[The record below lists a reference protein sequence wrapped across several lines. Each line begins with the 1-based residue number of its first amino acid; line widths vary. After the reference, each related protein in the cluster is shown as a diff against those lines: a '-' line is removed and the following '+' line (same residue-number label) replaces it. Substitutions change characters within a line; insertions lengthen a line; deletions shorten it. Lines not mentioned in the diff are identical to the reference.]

1 MDCYLVVTT
10 NGPLPDI
17 PDRFKDSHV
26 KLSAP
31 SAPSACVVGD
41 RSATTKEIAEL
52 FGFQVGSGEYLGV
65 VVKLEY
71 YSGSESTE
79 IVNRLQELEKK
90 S

>member
-31 SAPSACVVGD
+31 NACIVGD
-41 RSATTKEIAEL
+41 SSATTKEIAEL
-52 FGFQVGSGEYLGV
+52 FGFQVGSGAYLGV
-65 VVKLEY
+65 MVKLEY
-71 YSGSESTE
+71 YSGSESSE